1 MMKLRRGAGDDRGSL
16 PMVMMV
22 TFVGLALSAAF
33 LPTIVRQVVATR
45 SFVDRDTAL
54 NGARIGMD
62 VVMARVAAA
71 SEKVA
76 EGDIRGLLE
85 DLPKCVVEGDAGLSA
100 AGEKLAYKVT
110 ITYYDENDVE
120 LACPLTKVVPKTA
133 KLESQG
139 IGTLNLAKAG
149 ESPKYGSRTLNGT
162 YTFAIDNSNVDGG
175 AIRISSSTIGDL
187 CMDGVQKSP
196 APGAAIVM
204 RKCDGGSTQ
213 QFQYTKELYIRL
225 VNSETTTATKGMCLY
240 AGADAHKSG
249 TGTVFQPCPSGT
261 AIATQFQWSLD
272 GNSVMHSAGPDRKVE
287 SLCLNLKTASK
298 VDTPLQLGTCSAGAT
313 VNVWRFDPG
322 VGAGMAGEETY
333 QLVNY
338 AQFSRCLDVTN
349 KDTGYAYMIAWFC
362 KQDPSGV
369 VEWNQI
375 WVHPIPVEPATEK
388 EGPVVVTNSGTK
400 YCLKSPLK
408 SESWVTAE
416 KCPTNLSV
424 SALPD
429 RLIWKVRH
437 QDKTYTKSYRIEDR
451 AGLCLQPTDLAKA
464 TKDTTHSDGTSRIKV
479 AVCSASELQKWN
491 APANLSGFSPIG
503 DITEK

>member
-1 MMKLRRGAGDDRGSL
+1 MMKLHRRAGDDRGSL

-22 TFVGLALSAAF
+22 TFVGLALSVAF
-33 LPTIVRQVVATR
+33 LPTIVRQVVTTR
-45 SFVDRDTAL
+45 SFIDRDTAL

-76 EGDIRGLLE
+76 QGDVRGLLE
-85 DLPKCVVEGDAGLSA
+85 DLPKCLVEGDAGVSA

-110 ITYYDENDVE
+110 ITYYSESGKKLD
-120 LACPLTKVVPKTA
+120 CPLKETPKTA
-133 KLESQG
+133 RLESQG
-139 IGTLNLAKAG
+139 FNSR
-149 ESPKYGSRTLNGT
+149 SPGSRILDGT

-196 APGAAIVM
+196 APGAAVVM
-204 RKCDGGSTQ
+204 RRCDGGSTQ
-213 QFQYTKELYIRL
+213 QFQYTKELYVRL
-225 VNSETTTATKGMCLY
+225 VNSETATAAKGMCLY

-272 GNSVMHSAGPDRKVE
+272 GSSVMHSAGPDRKVE
-287 SLCLNLKTASK
+287 NLCLNLKTASK
-298 VDTPLQLGTCSAGAT
+298 VDTPLQLGSCGASGT
-313 VNVWRFDPG
+313 LNVWRFDPG

-388 EGPVVVTNSGTK
+388 DGPIVVTKDNVK
-400 YCLKSPLK
+400 YCLRSPLTG
-408 SESWVTAE
+408 ESWVTTE
-416 KCPTNLSV
+416 RCPSNLSV
-424 SALPD
+424 AALPD

-437 QDKTYTKSYRIEDR
+437 QDKTYTKAYRIEDR

-464 TKDTTHSDGTSRIKV
+464 TKDTTHSDGTSRVKV
-479 AVCSASELQKWN
+479 AACGASELQKWN

-503 DITEK
+503 DVTER